1 MGLMPHRPAGR
12 RLLSI
17 VAATTFV
24 LMMAW
29 ASLLATADPLT
40 AERRKMVTDAVDL
53 LDRQGFTH
61 QAWMLRHV
69 VVYRGTDNW
78 WNLYT
83 GHQQAYAATN
93 FPFEVVTLYRPF
105 FTVATDD
112 VERAAILLHESH
124 HLLGSGETTALRET
138 WVEKQRLGWTSV
150 DYGRTR
156 LWKNTREWTA
166 AAVPD
171 FIASSE

>member
-1 MGLMPHRPAGR
+1 MSSRSAGR

-17 VAATTFV
+17 VVAIAFLLVTG
-24 LMMAW
+24 W

-40 AERRKMVTDAVDL
+40 AERRKMVTAAVDR
-53 LDRQGFTH
+53 LDRQGFTRE
-61 QAWMLRHV
+61 AWLLRHL

-112 VERAAILLHESH
+112 VERAAILLHETH
-124 HLLGSGETTALRET
+124 HLVGSGEITALRET
-138 WVEKQRLGWTSV
+138 WIEKQQLGWTAV
-150 DYGRTR
+150 DYGHTR

-166 AAVPD
+166 AAVPE
-171 FIASSE
+171 FVAKSE